1 MIRPGI
7 KIICRKC
14 NAEMRRYEVF
24 FGRFEKRYS
33 YCCKCGEKRD
43 IKVKDMNTS
52 MSELKNDYNSLVLE
66 KQGLEEEI
74 KYSFELIEKN
84 KKRLLEIES
93 EFEWLKDAS
102 HALKNGD
109 SYGLKIAGY

>member
-1 MIRPGI
+1 M
-7 KIICRKC
+7 K
-14 NAEMRRYEVF
+14 
-24 FGRFEKRYS
+24 
-33 YCCKCGEKRD
+33 
-43 IKVKDMNTS
+43 TS
-52 MSELKNDYNSLVLE
+52 MSELKNDYDSLVLE

-74 KYSFELIEKN
+74 KDALNLIDEN
-84 KKRLLEIES
+84 KKRLSEIES